1 MKQKLV
7 FKFGVSNKSGS
18 MNAMMAAVSFKGV
31 ESAAV
36 REEDM
41 RQIEVIGKGIDAIQL
56 IALMEKEAAS
66 IGELLTVSNVDVDG
80 GEKNEENKRAGIQR
94 EAKVTLSQ
102 NQSRSPYVCRI
113 SMV

>member
-1 MKQKLV
+1 MLHV
-7 FKFGVSNKSGS
+7 
-18 MNAMMAAVSFKGV
+18 GV

-66 IGELLTVSNVDVDG
+66 IGELLSVSNVDVDG

>member
-1 MKQKLV
+1 MLHV
-7 FKFGVSNKSGS
+7 
-18 MNAMMAAVSFKGV
+18 GV

-36 REEDM
+36 REEDT
-41 RQIEVIGKGIDAIQL
+41 RQVEVIGKGIDAIQL

>member
-1 MKQKLV
+1 MLHV
-7 FKFGVSNKSGS
+7 
-18 MNAMMAAVSFKGV
+18 GV

-66 IGELLTVSNVDVDG
+66 IGELLSVSNVDVDG

-94 EAKVTLSQ
+94 EAKVTFSQ

>member
-1 MKQKLV
+1 MLHV
-7 FKFGVSNKSGS
+7 
-18 MNAMMAAVSFKGV
+18 GV

-66 IGELLTVSNVDVDG
+66 IGELLSVSNVDVDS
-80 GEKNEENKRAGIQR
+80 GEKNEENKRAGIQH

>member
-1 MKQKLV
+1 MLHV
-7 FKFGVSNKSGS
+7 
-18 MNAMMAAVSFKGV
+18 GV

-36 REEDM
+36 REEDV
-41 RQIEVIGKGIDAIQL
+41 RQIEVIGKGIDAIHL

-66 IGELLTVSNVDVDG
+66 IGELLSVSNVDVDG
-80 GEKNEENKRAGIQR
+80 GEKNEENERAGIQR

>member
-1 MKQKLV
+1 MLHV
-7 FKFGVSNKSGS
+7 
-18 MNAMMAAVSFKGV
+18 GV

-36 REEDM
+36 REEDT
-41 RQIEVIGKGIDAIQL
+41 RQVEVIGKGIDAIQL

-66 IGELLTVSNVDVDG
+66 IGELLSVSNVDVDG

>member
-1 MKQKLV
+1 MLHV
-7 FKFGVSNKSGS
+7 
-18 MNAMMAAVSFKGV
+18 GV

-36 REEDM
+36 REEDT
-41 RQIEVIGKGIDAIQL
+41 RQVEVIGKGIDAIQL

-66 IGELLTVSNVDVDG
+66 TGELLSVSNVDVDG
-80 GEKNEENKRAGIQR
+80 GGEKNEENERAGIQR

>member
-1 MKQKLV
+1 MLHV
-7 FKFGVSNKSGS
+7 
-18 MNAMMAAVSFKGV
+18 GV

-66 IGELLTVSNVDVDG
+66 IGELLSVSNVDVDS

-94 EAKVTLSQ
+94 GAKVTFSQ

>member
-1 MKQKLV
+1 MLHL
-7 FKFGVSNKSGS
+7 
-18 MNAMMAAVSFKGV
+18 GV

-36 REEDM
+36 REEDT
-41 RQIEVIGKGIDAIQL
+41 RQVEVIGKGIDAIQL

-66 IGELLTVSNVDVDG
+66 IGELLSVSNVDVDG

>member
-1 MKQKLV
+1 MLHV
-7 FKFGVSNKSGS
+7 
-18 MNAMMAAVSFKGV
+18 GV